1 MPTIGYGTMAIVSQ
15 VSIGWMHDWS
25 SKVNTHVNLG
35 YNYMQN
41 RNVVPSTANNNSQ
54 VNNQYYSA
62 NVGVDYAF
70 RDWLSVGLNYTFNSL
85 SSNYNVQNYDQ
96 NRIMMYVT
104 LNPHAASQTSAPWQ
118 FNF

>member
-1 MPTIGYGTMAIVSQ
+1 MPTSGYGTSATVSQ
-15 VSIGWMHDWS
+15 VSIGWKHDWS
-25 SKVNTHVNLG
+25 SKVNSYVDLG
-35 YNYMQN
+35 YTYMEN
-41 RNVVPSTANNNSQ
+41 KNVIPSTANNSSQ

-62 NVGVDYAF
+62 SVGVNYDF
-70 RDWLSVGLNYTFNSL
+70 RDWLSFGLDYKFNSL

-118 FNF
+118 SNF